1 MSLLS
6 LLQDR
11 IDDTA
16 IQNMSDQINA
26 APSTTR
32 QAVDTALPLLVGA
45 LERNANQSP
54 DAASSLAGALERDH
68 DGALLDNLSSVVDL
82 ASRAFGGGGSSGGGL
97 GGLISAAGSILGGSA
112 SEKAVDGGGILGHV
126 LGSRQSAV
134 TTGIAKLTGLDT
146 KQVQSLLAILAP
158 IIMSAL
164 AQRKQEGNL
173 DAQGLA
179 QELAQ
184 ERRTIERQTEGMSQG
199 GLASLL
205 DRDDDG
211 FIADDIVDL
220 GANLS
225 GLF

>member
-11 IDDTA
+11 IDDAA
-16 IQNMSDQINA
+16 IQNMSNQINA

-45 LERNANQSP
+45 LARNANTSP

-68 DGALLDNLSSVVDL
+68 DGALLDNMSSVVQL
-82 ASRAFGGGGSSGGGL
+82 ASRAFGGNSSGGGL

-112 SEKAVDGGGILGHV
+112 SEKAVDGGGILRHV

-146 KQVQSLLAILAP
+146 EQVQSLLAILAP

-173 DAQGLA
+173 DAHSLA
-179 QELAQ
+179 QELAE

-211 FIADDIVDL
+211 SIADDIADL
-220 GANLS
+220 GSKLS

>member
-45 LERNANQSP
+45 LARNANQSP

-82 ASRAFGGGGSSGGGL
+82 ASRAFSGSSSGGGL

-164 AQRKQEGNL
+164 AQRKQEENL

-179 QELAQ
+179 NELAQ
-184 ERRTIERQTEGMSQG
+184 ERRTLERQTEGMSQG

-211 FIADDIVDL
+211 SIANDIVDL
-220 GANLS
+220 GSKLG

>member
-11 IDDTA
+11 IDDAA

-45 LERNANQSP
+45 LARNANQSP

-82 ASRAFGGGGSSGGGL
+82 ASRAFSGSSSGGGL

-164 AQRKQEGNL
+164 AQRKQEENL

-179 QELAQ
+179 NELAQ
-184 ERRTIERQTEGMSQG
+184 ERRTLERQTEGMSQG

-211 FIADDIVDL
+211 SIADDIVDL
-220 GANLS
+220 GSKLG